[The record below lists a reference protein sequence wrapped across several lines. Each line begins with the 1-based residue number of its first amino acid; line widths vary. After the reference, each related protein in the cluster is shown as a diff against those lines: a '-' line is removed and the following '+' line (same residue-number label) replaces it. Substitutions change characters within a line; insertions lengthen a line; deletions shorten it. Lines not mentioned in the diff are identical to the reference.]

1 MREKSGESEQSIAS
15 QRPRSSV
22 SADAIQR
29 DEVRVPANQ
38 SLVLVAEREL
48 LAALSEQAPLAFG
61 AHPHPSPEETAAF
74 NRAVQALCHEAHRL
88 DLRAEELV
96 IAIKQAWSQLAA
108 VRKSRLG
115 ERDSDVLRRVVSSS
129 IEVFF
134 ESRDADGRRA
144 QLPEQQTE

>member
-1 MREKSGESEQSIAS
+1 M
-15 QRPRSSV
+15 
-22 SADAIQR
+22 QR

-48 LAALSEQAPLAFG
+48 LAALGEQAPLAFG

-134 ESRDADGRRA
+134 ESREADGLRA
-144 QLPEQQTE
+144 QSPEQQTE